1 MYCVVHVAIKTLFS
15 FFTFILHTH
24 TRVRA
29 HTHIHTHT
37 YTQRHTHT
45 YTHTHTH
52 THTQRL
58 KFWIFLARWQSQ
70 IHEQTIQRWSAKF
83 IEAKFKFF

>member
-29 HTHIHTHT
+29 HTHIHTDT
-37 YTQRHTHT
+37 YTHRHTHT

-52 THTQRL
+52 TYTHTEVKILDFFGKMAKSNTRANNTAL
-58 KFWIFLARWQSQ
+58 V
-70 IHEQTIQRWSAKF
+70 HEIY
-83 IEAKFKFF
+83 